1 MKHILIIEDDT
12 AILELERDYLEAYD
26 YQVDTATDG
35 AVGLGMARRIPYDLI
50 LLDVM
55 LPGMDG
61 FTLCRTLRE
70 EQNTPILLVSARK
83 DEVDKIRGL
92 GLGANDYICKPFNPS
107 ELVARVKA
115 HIANFERL
123 TGKAENNR
131 VISCRDLVL
140 DLDARRV
147 TRGGREV
154 PLANKEFD
162 LLAFLMQNPGIVFR
176 KETLFDRIWGMD
188 AYGETSTVTVHVGRL
203 REKLEEGPGETG
215 YIETVWGAGYRFR
228 EKDRAKEE

>member
-115 HIANFERL
+115 HIANFQRL
-123 TGKAENNR
+123 TGKAENSR
-131 VISCRDLVL
+131 VICCRDLVL

-228 EKDRAKEE
+228 EEDRAKEG

>member
-115 HIANFERL
+115 HIANFQRL
-123 TGKAENNR
+123 TGKAENSR

-228 EKDRAKEE
+228 EEDRAKEG